1 MNTISFRV
9 SPLIKFNIDI
19 LCFSWGDDDDD
30 EEEACGCD
38 DMLDEETD
46 AVRSVFCCGDVESDD
61 WELMS

>member
-1 MNTISFRV
+1 
-9 SPLIKFNIDI
+9 LIKFNIDI

-46 AVRSVFCCGDVESDD
+46 AVRSVFCWGDVESDD
-61 WELMS
+61 